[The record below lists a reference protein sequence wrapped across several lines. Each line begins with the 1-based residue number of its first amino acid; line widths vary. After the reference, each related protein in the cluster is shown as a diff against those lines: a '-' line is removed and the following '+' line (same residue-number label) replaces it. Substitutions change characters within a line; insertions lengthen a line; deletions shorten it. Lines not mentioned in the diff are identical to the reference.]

1 MVAKGQAW
9 LSREARYLKVIAA
22 QVDCD
27 AAEARALLESARTS
41 FASWPV
47 RRELT
52 LRDVAHTLAVSA
64 ILSSRDSDGWISA
77 SLKHVVNS
85 AIPPGA

>member
-1 MVAKGQAW
+1 
-9 LSREARYLKVIAA
+9 
-22 QVDCD
+22 
-27 AAEARALLESARTS
+27 
-41 FASWPV
+41 V